1 MILDS
6 IIIIVLLALAIFLL
20 ILELFFLPGL
30 SVAGFLSIVFYGVAL
45 YYAFSYMGM
54 VVGIITLAVAI
65 LLTVLIIWYF
75 MRSRTLDRMS
85 LHTNIDATAPTEVAS
100 NIQVGDEGVTLS
112 RLNPMGRVLLG
123 NTTAEAR
130 AYDFIEENTP
140 VVVTKIERT
149 TIYVEPKQPTIQ

>member
-1 MILDS
+1 MLLDS
-6 IIIIVLLALAIFLL
+6 IIIVVLLAIAIFLL

-45 YYAFSYMGM
+45 YYAFTHMGM
-54 VVGIITLAVAI
+54 VVGMVALTIAI
-65 LLTVLIIWYF
+65 LLTILIIWYF

-85 LHTNIDATAPTEVAS
+85 LHTNIDATAPTEVDS
-100 NIQVGDEGVTLS
+100 TIQVGDVGTTLS
-112 RLNPMGRVLLG
+112 RLNPMGRVLIG

-130 AYDFIEENTP
+130 AIDFIEENTP

-149 TIYVEPKQPTIQ
+149 TIFVEPKQQA